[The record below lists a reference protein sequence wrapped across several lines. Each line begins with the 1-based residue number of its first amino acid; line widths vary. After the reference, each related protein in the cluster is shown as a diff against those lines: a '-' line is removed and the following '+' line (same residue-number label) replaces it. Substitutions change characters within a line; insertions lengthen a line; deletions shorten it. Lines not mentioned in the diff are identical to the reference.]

1 MIKDVLIITDEDGKM
16 YQLTPDHA
24 TDHRDDYVCQ
34 QLPGSHQPGKLM
46 HLFRLHG
53 MMGTKGS
60 LTILGSPDTAR
71 KGYNYAN
78 NILLAVKSF
87 PCVVLLG
94 LRAGHGMLQAVHDEN
109 PSLYFTTWTFPIDS
123 PPVQLTR

>member
-1 MIKDVLIITDEDGKM
+1 MIEDVLIITDEDGKM
-16 YQLTPDHA
+16 YQLTPNHA
-24 TDHRDDYVCQ
+24 TNDRNGYLCQ
-34 QLPGSHQPGKLM
+34 QLPSTHQPGKLI

-60 LTILGSPDTAR
+60 LTVLGSPDTAR

-94 LRAGHGMLQAVHDEN
+94 LRAGYGMLKAMDDEN
-109 PSLYFTTWTFPIDS
+109 PSLYFTTWTFPTNL
-123 PPVQLTR
+123 PLV